1 MAELRTDDSVRR
13 LRAVWLGPEG
23 IRLPVDWTYVE
34 WAGFLALLALL
45 VPIVGLVAFGVT
57 GDAQLAVLGAGPF
70 GGLAAFYAM
79 RTSMRLVDA
88 DRPVRYWRRTLTAE
102 LRQLRFGHGPAD
114 HPRNITAAV
123 AALFC
128 GRVLAGAFP
137 GPRLFWFVVGCADGV
152 FLTWLAFDWL
162 RPRARTQR
170 LARARAERTP
180 ASRTEPSTTTLHAP
194 VVGRVLAGPWEPT
207 R

>member
-34 WAGFLALLALL
+34 WAGFLALLAIA
-45 VPIVGLVAFGVT
+45 VPFVGITAFVLT
-57 GDAQLAVLGAGPF
+57 GDAQLAVLGALPF
-70 GGLAAFYAM
+70 GGLIAFYAM

-88 DRPVRYWRRTLTAE
+88 DRPVRYWRRTVAAE
-102 LRQLRFGHGPAD
+102 LGQLRWGHGPSD
-114 HPRNITAAV
+114 HPRAIVAVVAAV
-123 AALFC
+123 IC
-128 GRVLAGAFP
+128 GRLIVGAFP

-152 FLTWLAFDWL
+152 LLTHLAFFQFQ
-162 RPRARTQR
+162 PRARAQR
-170 LARARAERTP
+170 LELARAERTP
-180 ASRTEPSTTTLHAP
+180 ASATTVSTTTVTVPEVSPAL
-194 VVGRVLAGPWEPT
+194 RGPWEAP